1 MDPPAAILFDIDG
14 TLISTGGAGA
24 RSWRHAF
31 DTLYGIPADIGQFT
45 DAGMT
50 DPTVARLTF
59 KAAVGHEPS
68 PRELATVMAAYLDR
82 LPDEVDDSERYRV
95 LDGAAELLPRLARA
109 GTLLGITSGAV
120 EAAAHIK
127 LSRAGFNRYFP
138 FGGYGSD
145 SADRVELTRRAIE
158 RGGMLVGEELDPARV
173 YVVGDTP
180 KDVSAAHGAGC
191 VAVATATGHYSREEL
206 EATGAEH
213 VLDSLR
219 EPFPGVDE
227 DVT

>member
-1 MDPPAAILFDIDG
+1 VARPRAILFDVDG

-31 DTLYGIPADIGQFT
+31 EVLHGIPADIGEFT

-50 DPTVARLTF
+50 DPVVARLTF
-59 KAAVGHEPS
+59 KAAVGHDPS
-68 PRELATVMAAYLDR
+68 PTELATVMAAYLDR
-82 LPDEVDDSERYRV
+82 LPYEVQHSERYRV
-95 LDGAAELLPRLARA
+95 LDGAAELLPRL
-109 GTLLGITSGAV
+109 GQVEGILLGVTSGAV

-145 SADRVELTRRAIE
+145 SADRVELTKRAIE
-158 RGGMLVGEELDPARV
+158 RGGLLICDEIDPATV
-173 YVVGDTP
+173 FVVGDTP
-180 KDVSAAHGAGC
+180 RDVEAAHGAGC
-191 VAVATATGHYSREEL
+191 TAVATATGHFSREEL
-206 EATGAEH
+206 EATGAEY

-219 EPFPGVDE
+219 QPFPEVD
-227 DVT
+227 

>member
-1 MDPPAAILFDIDG
+1 VGPPQAILFDIDG

-24 RSWRHAF
+24 RSWRYAF
-31 DTLYGIPADIGQFT
+31 DELHGIPADIGEFT

-59 KAAVGHEPS
+59 KAAVGHDPS

-82 LPDEVDDSERYRV
+82 LPYEVEHSEKYRV
-95 LDGAAELLPRLARA
+95 LDGAEELLRRF
-109 GTLLGITSGAV
+109 GREGILLGITSGAV

-145 SADRVELTRRAIE
+145 SGDRIQLTKRAIE
-158 RGGMLVGEELDPARV
+158 RGGELLGHPLDPSEV
-173 YVVGDTP
+173 FVVGDTP
-180 KDVSAAHGAGC
+180 KDLDAAHGADT
-191 VAVATATGHYSREEL
+191 VAVGVATGHYSRADL
-206 EATGAEH
+206 EQAGADH

-219 EPFPGVDE
+219 DPFPGIG
-227 DVT
+227 

>member
-1 MDPPAAILFDIDG
+1 MSRPEAVLFDIDG

-31 DTLYGIPADIGQFT
+31 DVLYGIPADIGEFT

-50 DPTVARLTF
+50 DPTVAKLTF
-59 KAAVGHEPS
+59 TAAVGHEPS

-82 LPDEVDDSERYRV
+82 LPYEVEHSDRYRV
-95 LDGAAELLPRLARA
+95 LAGAEELLPRLGQRE
-109 GTLLGITSGAV
+109 GVLLGITSGAV

-127 LSRAGFNRYFP
+127 LARAGFNRYFP

-145 SADRVELTRRAIE
+145 SPDRVELTKRAIE
-158 RGGMLVGEELDPARV
+158 RGGQLLGEEIDPATV
-173 YVVGDTP
+173 FVVGDTP

-206 EATGAEH
+206 EATGAEY
-213 VLDSLR
+213 VLDSLLQ
-219 EPFPGVDE
+219 PFPGID
-227 DVT
+227 

>member
-1 MDPPAAILFDIDG
+1 MARPRAVLFDIDG

-24 RSWRHAF
+24 RSWRYAF
-31 DTLYGIPADIGQFT
+31 QELHGIPADIGQFT

-59 KAAVGHEPS
+59 KSAVGHDPT
-68 PRELATVMAAYLDR
+68 PTELATVMAAYLDR
-82 LPDEVDDSERYRV
+82 LPYEVEHSEKYRV
-95 LDGAAELLPRLARA
+95 LDGAEEVLRRLGRS
-109 GTLLGITSGAV
+109 GILMGITSGAV

-127 LSRAGFNRYFP
+127 LARAGFNRYFP

-145 SADRVELTRRAIE
+145 SADRVELTKRAIE
-158 RGGMLVGEELDPARV
+158 RGGNLIGEKLDPGDV
-173 YVVGDTP
+173 FVVGDTP
-180 KDVSAAHGAGC
+180 KDVEAAHGAGC

-213 VLDSLR
+213 VMGSLR
-219 EPFPGVDE
+219 EPFPEVD
-227 DVT
+227 

>member
-1 MDPPAAILFDIDG
+1 MSEPQAVLFDIDG

-24 RSWRHAF
+24 RSWRYAF
-31 DTLYGIPADIGQFT
+31 DELYGVPADIGQFT

-59 KAAVGHEPS
+59 KAAVGHDPT

-82 LPDEVDDSERYRV
+82 IPYEVEHSEKYRV
-95 LDGAAELLPRLARA
+95 LDGADELLRRLGRER
-109 GTLLGITSGAV
+109 GVLLGITSGAV

-145 SADRVELTRRAIE
+145 SADRIELTQRALE
-158 RGGMLVGEELDPARV
+158 RGAMLLGEALDPKQV
-173 YVVGDTP
+173 LVVGDTP
-180 KDVSAAHGAGC
+180 KDLDAAHGAGC
-191 VAVATATGHYSREEL
+191 VAVGVATGHYSREQL
-206 EATGAEH
+206 EEAGADV
-213 VLDSLR
+213 VLDTLR
-219 EPFPGVDE
+219 DPFPGVD
-227 DVT
+227 

>member
-1 MDPPAAILFDIDG
+1 MAAPEAILFDVDG

-24 RSWRHAF
+24 RSWRYAF
-31 DTLYGIPADIGQFT
+31 NELYGIPADIGEFT

-50 DPTVARLTF
+50 DPVVARRTF
-59 KAAVGHEPS
+59 KAAVGHDPT

-82 LPDEVDDSERYRV
+82 LPDEVDDSPKYRV
-95 LDGAAELLPRLARA
+95 LDGAEELLRRLGRE
-109 GTLLGITSGAV
+109 GVLCGITSGAV

-127 LSRAGFNRYFP
+127 LSRAKFNRFFP

-145 SADRVELTRRAIE
+145 SADRVELTTCAIK
-158 RGGMLVGEELDPARV
+158 RGSRLLGQELDPAKV
-173 YVVGDTP
+173 FVVGDTP
-180 KDVSAAHGAGC
+180 KDVEAAHGAGC
-191 VAVATATGHYSREEL
+191 VAVATATGHYSREQL

-219 EPFPGVDE
+219 EPFPGLD
-227 DVT
+227 

>member
-1 MDPPAAILFDIDG
+1 MSEPQAVLFDIDG

-24 RSWRHAF
+24 RSWRYAF
-31 DTLYGIPADIGQFT
+31 DELYGIPADIGEFT

-59 KAAVGHEPS
+59 KAAVGHEPT

-82 LPDEVDDSERYRV
+82 IPYEVEHSEKYRV
-95 LDGAAELLPRLARA
+95 LDGAEELLRKLGREQ
-109 GTLLGITSGAV
+109 GVLLGITSGAV

-145 SADRVELTRRAIE
+145 SGDRIELTKCALARGE
-158 RGGMLVGEELDPARV
+158 RLLGEALDPKQV
-173 YVVGDTP
+173 IVVGDTP
-180 KDVSAAHGAGC
+180 KDLDAAHGAGC
-191 VAVATATGHYSREEL
+191 VALGVATGHYSREQL
-206 EATGAEH
+206 EEAGADV
-213 VLDSLR
+213 VLDTLR
-219 EPFPGVDE
+219 DPFPGVE
-227 DVT
+227 

>member
-1 MDPPAAILFDIDG
+1 MDKPEAVLFDIDG

-31 DTLYGIPADIGQFT
+31 DELHGIPADIGEFT

-59 KAAVGHEPS
+59 TSAVGHDPS
-68 PRELATVMAAYLDR
+68 PREVATVMAAYLDR
-82 LPDEVDDSERYRV
+82 LPYEVEHSEKYRV
-95 LDGAAELLPRLARA
+95 LDGAEDLLKRLSRDH
-109 GTLLGITSGAV
+109 GILLGITSGAV

-145 SADRVELTRRAIE
+145 SGDRVELTKKALE
-158 RGGMLVGEELDPARV
+158 RGAMLLGHPLDPEKTL
-173 YVVGDTP
+173 VVGDTP
-180 KDVSAAHGAGC
+180 KDLDAAHGAGC
-191 VAVATATGHYSREEL
+191 VALGVATGHYTREQL
-206 EATGAEH
+206 EQAGADV
-213 VLDSLR
+213 VLDTLKD
-219 EPFPGVDE
+219 PFPGVD
-227 DVT
+227 

>member
-1 MDPPAAILFDIDG
+1 MAHPAAVLFDIDG

-24 RSWRHAF
+24 RSWKHAF
-31 DTLYGIPADIGQFT
+31 NTLHGIPADIGQFT

-50 DPTVARLTF
+50 DPVVGRLTF
-59 KAAVGHEPS
+59 KAAVGHDPS

-82 LPDEVDDSERYRV
+82 LPDEVDDSPKYRV
-95 LDGAAELLPRLARA
+95 LDGAAELLPRLA
-109 GTLLGITSGAV
+109 GEGILLGITSGAV
-120 EAAAHIK
+120 EAAARTK

-145 SADRVELTRRAIE
+145 SADRVELTQKAIE
-158 RGGMLVGEELDPARV
+158 RGGMLIGETIDPAQV
-173 YVVGDTP
+173 FVVGDTP
-180 KDVSAAHGAGC
+180 NDVSAAHGAGC
-191 VAVATATGHYSREEL
+191 VAVATATGHFSREQL
-206 EATGAEH
+206 EETGAEY

-227 DVT
+227 EAA

>member
-1 MDPPAAILFDIDG
+1 MARPLAVLFDVDG

-31 DTLYGIPADIGQFT
+31 QELHGIPADIGEFT

-59 KAAVGHEPS
+59 KAAVGHDPS

-82 LPDEVDDSERYRV
+82 LPYEVEHSDKYRV
-95 LDGAAELLPRLARA
+95 LDGAEDLLRRLGRQ
-109 GTLLGITSGAV
+109 GILLGITSGAV

-145 SADRVELTRRAIE
+145 SADRIELTQRAIE
-158 RGGMLVGEELDPARV
+158 RGGMLIGEKPDPGHRFVVGE
-173 YVVGDTP
+173 
-180 KDVSAAHGAGC
+180 
-191 VAVATATGHYSREEL
+191 TAKGGS
-206 EATGAEH
+206 
-213 VLDSLR
+213 
-219 EPFPGVDE
+219 
-227 DVT
+227 

>member
-1 MDPPAAILFDIDG
+1 MAAPAAILFDVDG

-24 RSWRHAF
+24 RSWRYAF
-31 DTLYGIPADIGQFT
+31 NELYGIPADIGEFT

-50 DPTVARLTF
+50 DPEVARRTF
-59 KAAVGHEPS
+59 KAAVGHDPS

-82 LPDEVDDSERYRV
+82 LPDEVDDSPKYRV
-95 LDGAAELLPRLARA
+95 LDGAAELLKRL
-109 GTLLGITSGAV
+109 GQQGVLCGITSGAV

-145 SADRVELTRRAIE
+145 SADRVELTNKAIE
-158 RGGMLVGEELDPARV
+158 RGGNLIGQKLDPHEV
-173 YVVGDTP
+173 FVVGDTP

-191 VAVATATGHYSREEL
+191 VAVATATGHYSREQL

-219 EPFPGVDE
+219 EPFPGVD
-227 DVT
+227 

>member
-1 MDPPAAILFDIDG
+1 VARPRAVLFDVDG

-31 DTLYGIPADIGQFT
+31 DVLYGIPADIGQFT

-50 DPTVARLTF
+50 DPVVARLTF
-59 KAAVGHEPS
+59 GAAVGHEPS
-68 PRELATVMAAYLDR
+68 PTELATVMAAYLDR
-82 LPDEVDDSERYRV
+82 LPYEVEHSEGYRV
-95 LDGAAELLPRLARA
+95 LEGAEELLRRL
-109 GTLLGITSGAV
+109 GQSEGVLLGITSGAV

-158 RGGMLVGEELDPARV
+158 RGGMLVGEELDPADV
-173 YVVGDTP
+173 FVVGDTP
-180 KDVSAAHGAGC
+180 KDVEAAHGAGC
-191 VAVATATGHYSREEL
+191 VAVATATGHYSREQL
-206 EATGAEH
+206 AATGAEH

-219 EPFPGVDE
+219 DPFPEID
-227 DVT
+227 

>member
-1 MDPPAAILFDIDG
+1 MSEPQAVLFDIDG

-24 RSWRHAF
+24 RSWRYAF
-31 DTLYGIPADIGQFT
+31 DELYGIPADIGEFT

-59 KAAVGHEPS
+59 KAAVGHDPT

-82 LPDEVDDSERYRV
+82 IPYEVEHSEKYRV
-95 LDGAAELLPRLARA
+95 LDGAEELLRKLGREQ
-109 GTLLGITSGAV
+109 GVLLGITSGAV

-145 SADRVELTRRAIE
+145 SGDRIELTRCALARGE
-158 RGGMLVGEELDPARV
+158 RLLGEALDPKQV
-173 YVVGDTP
+173 MVVGDTP
-180 KDVSAAHGAGC
+180 KDLDAAHGAGC
-191 VAVATATGHYSREEL
+191 VAVGVATGHYSREQL
-206 EATGAEH
+206 EEAGADV

-219 EPFPGVDE
+219 DPFPGFG
-227 DVT
+227 

>member
-1 MDPPAAILFDIDG
+1 MDKPEAVLFDIDG

-24 RSWRHAF
+24 RSWRYAF
-31 DTLYGIPADIGQFT
+31 DELHGIPADIGQFT

-50 DPTVARLTF
+50 DPSVARLTF
-59 KAAVGHEPS
+59 KAVLDRDPS

-82 LPDEVDDSERYRV
+82 LPYEVEHSEKYRV
-95 LDGAAELLPRLARA
+95 LDGAEDLLKRLSREH
-109 GTLLGITSGAV
+109 GILLGITSGAV

-145 SADRVELTRRAIE
+145 SGDRIELTKKALE
-158 RGGMLVGEELDPARV
+158 RGEMLLGEKIDPKRTL
-173 YVVGDTP
+173 VVGDTP
-180 KDVSAAHGAGC
+180 KDLDAAHGAHCLALG
-191 VAVATATGHYSREEL
+191 VATGHYSREQL
-206 EATGAEH
+206 DEAGADV

-219 EPFPGVDE
+219 DPFPGAD
-227 DVT
+227 

>member
-1 MDPPAAILFDIDG
+1 MSRPRAVLFDVDG

-31 DTLYGIPADIGQFT
+31 DVLYGVPADIGKFT

-50 DPTVARLTF
+50 DPVVAKLTF
-59 KAAVGHEPS
+59 TSAVGHEPS
-68 PRELATVMAAYLDR
+68 PTELATVMAAYLDR
-82 LPDEVDDSERYRV
+82 LPYEVEHSDAYRV
-95 LDGAAELLPRLARA
+95 LAGAEDLLPRLGQRE
-109 GTLLGITSGAV
+109 GVLLGITSGAV

-145 SADRVELTRRAIE
+145 SPDRVELTQRAIE
-158 RGGMLVGEELDPARV
+158 RGGRLIGEEIDPADV
-173 YVVGDTP
+173 FVVGDTP
-180 KDVSAAHGAGC
+180 KDVEAAHGAGC

-213 VLDSLR
+213 VLDTLR
-219 EPFPGVDE
+219 GPFPGLD
-227 DVT
+227 

>member
-1 MDPPAAILFDIDG
+1 MAADPQAVLFDIDG

-31 DTLYGIPADIGQFT
+31 ETLHGIPADIGAFT

-68 PRELATVMAAYLDR
+68 AREVPTVMAAYLDR
-82 LPDEVDDSERYRV
+82 LPYEVDHSEKYRV
-95 LDGAAELLPRLARA
+95 LDGEGELLKRL
-109 GTLLGITSGAV
+109 GENGVLLGITSGAV

-127 LSRAGFNRYFP
+127 LSRACFNRYFL

-145 SADRVELTRRAIE
+145 SGDRT
-158 RGGMLVGEELDPARV
+158 
-173 YVVGDTP
+173 
-180 KDVSAAHGAGC
+180 
-191 VAVATATGHYSREEL
+191 
-206 EATGAEH
+206 
-213 VLDSLR
+213 
-219 EPFPGVDE
+219 
-227 DVT
+227 

>member
-1 MDPPAAILFDIDG
+1 MSEPQAVLFDIDG

-24 RSWRHAF
+24 RSWRYAF
-31 DTLYGIPADIGQFT
+31 DELYGIPADIGKFT

-82 LPDEVDDSERYRV
+82 LPYEVEHSEKYRV
-95 LDGAAELLPRLARA
+95 LDGAEELLRKLGREK
-109 GTLLGITSGAV
+109 GILLGITSGAV

-127 LSRAGFNRYFP
+127 LSRPGFNRYFP

-145 SADRVELTRRAIE
+145 SGDRIELTKCALG
-158 RGGMLVGEELDPARV
+158 RGGMLLGHPLEPKEVL
-173 YVVGDTP
+173 VVGDTP
-180 KDVSAAHGAGC
+180 KDLDAAHGAGC
-191 VAVATATGHYSREEL
+191 VAVGVATGHYSREQL
-206 EATGAEH
+206 EEAGADI

-219 EPFPGVDE
+219 EGFPGAG
-227 DVT
+227 